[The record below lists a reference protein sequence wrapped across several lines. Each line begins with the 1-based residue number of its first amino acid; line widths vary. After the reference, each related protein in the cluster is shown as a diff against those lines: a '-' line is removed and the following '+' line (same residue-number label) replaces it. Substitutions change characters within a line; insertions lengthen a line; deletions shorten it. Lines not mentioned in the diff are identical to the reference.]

1 MIVLTAKEQMDRV
14 QGLWI
19 MRGGICLYRERHG
32 GAQLRE
38 EGIELWASKPGCRTE
53 ALGSA

>member
-1 MIVLTAKEQMDRV
+1 
-14 QGLWI
+14 

>member
-1 MIVLTAKEQMDRV
+1 MESVSIEKDMEEAE
-14 QGLWI
+14 
-19 MRGGICLYRERHG
+19 
-32 GAQLRE
+32 LRE